1 MRARDERDEAF
12 RAFVRTSSASLGR
25 TAWFLTGDTDLAQD
39 LVQEAYAK
47 TYASWSRVRQDD
59 AVAYARRILVNTN
72 IDRWRRRHG
81 EVSLADADRL
91 VEPSAEA
98 EVDER
103 DRVARALGE
112 LPRQQR
118 TVVVLRYADDLS
130 EKQVAALL
138 GVSVGAVKSAASRGL
153 AALRALPVWELE
165 GELR

>member
-1 MRARDERDEAF
+1 MPTRDERDEAF

-25 TAWFLTGDTDLAQD
+25 TAWFLTGDAGIAQD

-47 TYASWSRVRQDD
+47 TYASWSRVRGED

-81 EVSLADADRL
+81 EVPLADVDAPVDADP
-91 VEPSAEA
+91 ESD
-98 EVDER
+98 VDER
-103 DRVARALGE
+103 DRMARALNH

-118 TVVVLRYADDLS
+118 AVVVLRYADDLS
-130 EKQVAALL
+130 EQQVAAAL
-138 GVSVGAVKSAASRGL
+138 GISVGTVKSAASRGL
-153 AALRALPVWELE
+153 AVLRALPDWELE